1 MDQLVQIL
9 GSLLLLGAFAA
20 AQRGVLSQTSRT
32 YLALNLV
39 GSAVLAVLA
48 AEERQ
53 LGFLLLEGS
62 WALVSAWSLG
72 QQLRGRR
79 RRGRVSGVMPP
90 RHAGRIEFSERLRA
104 PSGVLK
110 RSG

>member
-9 GSLLLLGAFAA
+9 GSLLILAAFGA

-32 YLALNLV
+32 YLVLNLV
-39 GSAVLAVLA
+39 GSVVLAVLA

-53 LGFLLLEGS
+53 LGFLVLEGC

-72 QQLRGRR
+72 QQLRGRQ
-79 RRGRVSGVMPP
+79 
-90 RHAGRIEFSERLRA
+90 
-104 PSGVLK
+104 PSVPGH
-110 RSG
+110 